1 MHLSDRSDPWHSF
14 RLGEIRVTRVFII
27 LIYTFG
33 TNKQVLMKLNFCSLS
48 SGSSGNCYY
57 LGNEF
62 HGILIDAGI
71 SATAIRKFLKDM
83 DISMQSI
90 MGVLITHN
98 HIDHI
103 RGLEVLTRKNSLP
116 SFTTVNIWKSILS
129 PKNMISRDCI
139 REFSLQQK
147 FHLAGFDIEA
157 FPVHHDAPETIGFH
171 ICAGDKKITI
181 VTDLG
186 HICQTAAPYI
196 KAANLL
202 VIESNYDEQMLMNG
216 RYPHYLK
223 ARIGSDHGHLGNHQT
238 SAFLADIISD
248 KLSHICLAHLSKN
261 NNTPDLVL
269 QTLEKTFSDRGIILN
284 GKQRISVLN
293 RNIPTGM
300 IRLIE

>member
-1 MHLSDRSDPWHSF
+1 MD
-14 RLGEIRVTRVFII
+14 II
-27 LIYTFG
+27 KIITYIPLAPM
-33 TNKQVLMKLNFCSLS
+33 NKEFMKLNFCSLS

-71 SATAIRKFLKDM
+71 SATSIRKFLKNI
-83 DISMQSI
+83 DISMQTI
-90 MGVLITHN
+90 MGVLITHH

-103 RGLEVLTRKNSLP
+103 RGLEVLTRKNCLP
-116 SFTTVNIWKSILS
+116 AFTTDKIWKSILS
-129 PKNMISRDCI
+129 PENKITSDCI
-139 REFSLQQK
+139 RDIPLQQK

-157 FPVHHDAPETIGFH
+157 FPVCHDAPETLGFH
-171 ICAGDKKITI
+171 ICAGGKKITI

-202 VIESNYDEQMLMNG
+202 VIESNYDEQMLVNG
-216 RYPHYLK
+216 QYPHYLK
-223 ARIGSDHGHLGNHQT
+223 ARIKSDHGHLGNHQT

-248 KLSHICLAHLSKN
+248 NLNNICLAHLSKN
-261 NNTPDLVL
+261 NNTPEIVL
-269 QTLEKTFSDRGIILN
+269 QTLQQAFSQRGIILN
-284 GKQRISVLN
+284 GQLRISILN
-293 RNIPTGM
+293 RNTPTDM

>member
-1 MHLSDRSDPWHSF
+1 
-14 RLGEIRVTRVFII
+14 
-27 LIYTFG
+27 
-33 TNKQVLMKLNFCSLS
+33 MKLNFCSLS

-71 SATAIRKFLKDM
+71 SATSIRKFLKNLG
-83 DISMQSI
+83 ISMQTI

-103 RGLEVLTRKNSLP
+103 KGLEVLTRKNSLP
-116 SFTTVNIWKSILS
+116 VFTTNKIWKSILF
-129 PKNMISRDCI
+129 PKKSISTDCI
-139 REFSLQQK
+139 REIPMMKK

-157 FPVHHDAPETIGFH
+157 FPVCHDAPETIGFH

-181 VTDLG
+181 ATDLG

-202 VIESNYDEQMLMNG
+202 VLESNYDEQMLVSG
-216 RYPHYLK
+216 EYPYYLK
-223 ARIGSDHGHLGNHQT
+223 ARIRSDHGHLGNHQA
-238 SAFLADIISD
+238 SAFLADNIND
-248 KLSHICLAHLSKN
+248 NLMYICLAHLSKN
-261 NNTPDLVL
+261 NNTPEMVL
-269 QTLEKTFSDRGIILN
+269 QALQGTFAARGIILN
-284 GKQRISVLN
+284 GHPQISILN
-293 RNIPTGM
+293 RNIPTSM